1 MLKTFDVVPC
11 SRIFLHFFLLLLLN
25 ISLALHSAFLLDL
38 FYNFFQL
45 GFFSFR
51 LFLIHINT
59 FFFPLLCKNRSTFS
73 LLFFVHFTFFF
84 SFVFLLTNFA
94 CFFFVCLCFTV
105 FLSFTF
111 FCFFS
116 FSSFFFVFFLLFL
129 ERFRFQK
136 VVAPFLFVVVVGLFC
151 LFCMLLLFL
160 VSLNA

>member
-45 GFFSFR
+45 GFFSLR

-59 FFFPLLCKNRSTFS
+59 LFFPLLCKNRSTFS
-73 LLFFVHFTFFF
+73 LFFFVLFTFFF
-84 SFVFLLTNFA
+84 SFVSLLTNFA
-94 CFFFVCLCFTV
+94 CFFCLFVFY
-105 FLSFTF
+105 S
-111 FCFFS
+111 FS
-116 FSSFFFVFFLLFL
+116 FVYIFFFLFFFIFFFVFFLLFFL

-136 VVAPFLFVVVVGLFC
+136 VVAPFLFVVG
-151 LFCMLLLFL
+151 LFCMLLLYL

>member
-111 FCFFS
+111 FCFL
-116 FSSFFFVFFLLFL
+116 FFFIFFLYFFFFFW
-129 ERFRFQK
+129 RD
-136 VVAPFLFVVVVGLFC
+136 FVFKKLLLLFC
-151 LFCMLLLFL
+151 LLLLLVYFVCFVCCCCFL
-160 VSLNA
+160 